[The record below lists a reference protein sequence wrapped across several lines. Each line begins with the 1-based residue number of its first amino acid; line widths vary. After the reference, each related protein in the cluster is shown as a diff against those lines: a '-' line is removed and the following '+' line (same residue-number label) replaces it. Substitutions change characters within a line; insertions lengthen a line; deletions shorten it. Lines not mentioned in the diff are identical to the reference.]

1 MLSLRDLVSCS
12 ELEAKAAEKCSFTA
26 FQGEGVELFVPVTA
40 PLRLFDPSF
49 LDLVPKH
56 CSIFKYLCCGDSP
69 VCLVHNI

>member
-1 MLSLRDLVSCS
+1 MLSLSYLVSCS

-26 FQGEGVELFVPVTA
+26 FQGEGVELFVPVIA